1 MSIPRKSCFD
11 FISNP
16 YNKEMIATA
25 YEAIHQLEL
34 WQFMKTYNKGFECAT
49 DHQFYIIYE
58 KIEELGYNGHS
69 GVSFSLTLNEMKKIA
84 DYGIEIYKEYYN
96 N

>member
-1 MSIPRKSCFD
+1 MSIPREFCFD

-16 YNKEMIATA
+16 HNKEKIATA

-34 WQFMKTYNKGFECAT
+34 WQFMKNYNKGFECAT
-49 DHQFYIIYE
+49 DDHFCRIYE
-58 KIEELGYNGHS
+58 KIEELKYNCHS
-69 GVSFSLTLNEMKKIA
+69 GVSFALTLNEMKKIA
-84 DYGIEIYKEYYN
+84 DYGTEKYKEYYN